1 MANEQFLIVLYII
14 IGLLSLG
21 FAILTYIWLRGSFD
35 EIMNAVSDRLSV
47 ILKRLFFIGI
57 VLPAM
62 AGFFSVSFRSCSKQT
77 YANIIADR
85 SYLIAKNQEQLSTSL
100 TYIVIALFVWGV
112 IVLGALMVGRSHKVK
127 KARD

>member
-1 MANEQFLIVLYII
+1 MANEQFLIVSYIT

-21 FAILTYIWLRGSFD
+21 FSILTYIWLRESFVG
-35 EIMNAVSDRLSV
+35 IINTIPGRFSI

-57 VLPAM
+57 VFPAM

-77 YANIIADR
+77 YANIIAER

-100 TYIVIALFVWGV
+100 TYIVIALLVWGV
-112 IVLGALMVGRSHKVK
+112 IVLGALMVSRSSKIK
-127 KARD
+127 QARG

>member
-1 MANEQFLIVLYII
+1 MANEQFLIVSYSI

-21 FAILTYIWLRGSFD
+21 SAILTYILLRESFHG
-35 EIMNAVSDRLSV
+35 IMGVISDTFSAV
-47 ILKRLFFIGI
+47 LKKLFFIGI

-62 AGFFSVSFRSCSKQT
+62 AGFFSVSFRSCSRQT
-77 YANIIADR
+77 YAKIIAER

-112 IVLGALMVGRSHKVK
+112 IVLGALMVSRSSKVK
-127 KARD
+127 KARN